1 MLPKRNT
8 GIPRATLELL
18 VGYTLIPRHK
28 YMYNVWVRGLLPE
41 NINDLIQI
49 TSPFHATHKA
59 KTKKREAMIHSYR
72 RDPRKDPKST
82 SSRGAEWNFD

>member
-1 MLPKRNT
+1 M
-8 GIPRATLELL
+8 
-18 VGYTLIPRHK
+18 
-28 YMYNVWVRGLLPE
+28 
-41 NINDLIQI
+41 

-82 SSRGAEWNFD
+82 SSRGAEQNLD